1 MIITISVYNVR
12 RTVMGPTF
20 MNILVVDDEKMLV
33 DSIAEQL
40 GSYDAIKRVIK
51 AYDGAEAIQK
61 LSNQKFD
68 IVILDIDM
76 PKKGGLDIL
85 KMIGTE
91 DEFIGTSVLM
101 ISGNF
106 TPEAIKQASL
116 HTKYFLAKPFKVQ
129 NLKEKL
135 GQILLDKKKSVL
147 V

>member
-1 MIITISVYNVR
+1 
-12 RTVMGPTF
+12 

-40 GSYDAIKRVIK
+40 SSYDAIKRVIK

-76 PKKGGLDIL
+76 PKKGGLEIL

-91 DEFIGTSVLM
+91 DEFEGTSVLM

-106 TPEAIKQASL
+106 TPDTIKQASM
-116 HTKYFLAKPFKVQ
+116 HTKYFLAKPFKVD

-135 GQILLDKKKSVL
+135 GQILVDRKKKVL
-147 V
+147 A